1 MPTHTNA
8 SAPVAAAWSP
18 DSWRACPI
26 RQVPAYP
33 DPTKLEDMEA
43 RLRRYPP
50 LVFAGEARRLKAQL
64 ALASEG
70 KAFILQ
76 GGDCAESFN
85 DFTANIIRDTFRVL
99 LQMAVV
105 LTFGASL
112 PVVKMGRMAG
122 QFAKPRSSD
131 TETIDGVTLPSYRGD
146 IVNGPEFTADARIP
160 DPARMEFGYFQSAS
174 TLNLLRAFSSG
185 GYADLHEVHRWNL
198 DFAERSPLAERYQ
211 VLAQR
216 IDETLAFMAACGMTS
231 ATQRDMRETDFY
243 ISHEAL
249 LLPYEQ
255 ALARVDSTTGHW
267 YGCSAHFLWIGDR
280 TRQAEGA
287 HVEFLRGLQN
297 PMGIKVGPTQ
307 EPEDLLRLL
316 DILNPVNEAGR
327 ITLIS
332 RMGAD
337 KVGAKLPGLIRAVER
352 AGHKVLWLCD
362 PMHGNTVTTGS
373 KIKTRNFDAILN
385 EVRGFFDVHAAE
397 GTWAGGVHVEMTGHD
412 VTECIGGA
420 HKLSE
425 TDLTERYETFCDP
438 RLNAEQSLELAFLV
452 AEELKERRL
461 PAAAPALAAQ

>member
-1 MPTHTNA
+1 MPTTNPA
-8 SAPVAAAWSP
+8 SAAPARPWNP
-18 DSWRACPI
+18 NSWRDCPI
-26 RQVPAYP
+26 RQVPSYP
-33 DPTKLEDMEA
+33 DATKLADMEA
-43 RLRRYPP
+43 RLGKYPP

-64 ALASEG
+64 ALAAEG
-70 KAFILQ
+70 KAFVLQ
-76 GGDCAESFN
+76 GGDCAESFS

-131 TETIDGVTLPSYRGD
+131 TETQGNVTLPSYRGD
-146 IVNGPEFTADARIP
+146 IVNGPDFTPESRIP

-198 DFAERSPLAERYQ
+198 DFVDRSPLAERYRD
-211 VLAQR
+211 LSSR
-216 IDETLAFMAACGMTS
+216 IDETLSFMAACGMTS
-231 ATQRDMRETDFY
+231 ATTRDLRETDFY

-255 ALARVDSTTGHW
+255 ALARVDSTTGDW

-297 PMGIKVGPTQ
+297 PLGIKVGPTQ
-307 EPEDLLRLL
+307 EPDDLIRLL
-316 DILNPVNEAGR
+316 DILNPRNEAGR

-337 KVGAKLPGLIRAVER
+337 KVTARLPPLVRAVER
-352 AGHKVLWLCD
+352 SGHKVVWLSD
-362 PMHGNTVTTGS
+362 PMHGNTINTSS
-373 KIKTRNFDAILN
+373 KVKTRNFDSILL
-385 EVRGFFDVHAAE
+385 EVRGFFDVHHSE
-397 GTWAGGVHVEMTGHD
+397 STWAGGVHVEMTGQD
-412 VTECIGGA
+412 VTECTGGA
-420 HKLSE
+420 RRLSE
-425 TDLTERYETFCDP
+425 TDLSERYETFCDP

-452 AEELKERRL
+452 AEELKRRRA
-461 PAAAPALAAQ
+461 PAAPLSVAAQ